1 MLLIRPGV
9 CVIEEVNEAVCAC
22 GRKWAGLRGSK
33 LFASALEASSIS
45 DSCTGQLIWE
55 RDINSCVQYRDL
67 AHSKQSGSIL
77 SYKIYREKQTMEQG
91 GKTEG
96 REIYRFIKIVK
107 FLQSN
112 PDFCLLNI

>member
-1 MLLIRPGV
+1 MKL
-9 CVIEEVNEAVCAC
+9 CVCAC

-91 GKTEG
+91 EKQKE
-96 REIYRFIKIVK
+96 EK
-107 FLQSN
+107 FTDSLK
-112 PDFCLLNI
+112 L